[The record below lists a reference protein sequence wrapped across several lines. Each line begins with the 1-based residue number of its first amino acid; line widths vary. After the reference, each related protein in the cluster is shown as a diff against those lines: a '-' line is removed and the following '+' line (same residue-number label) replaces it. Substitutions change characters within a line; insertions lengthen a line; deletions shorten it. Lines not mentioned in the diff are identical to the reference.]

1 MSEINSRIRKLLN
14 TGFHW
19 GQANE
24 ISKSPYAI
32 VKNKFSYIVPALVT
46 GSAATFAQSGTTVTV
61 TSAGHNIPAT
71 VHDGAKVYV
80 SSATSTGI
88 AIPAGWY
95 ENFAR
100 TGTGTFTF
108 TVPDGLSQTATGT
121 ITSNISETTV
131 DDLTYLLRGGY
142 LGNNGKLRF
151 TGGISCNNSAG
162 AKTLKIKLDT
172 AVIGTVAITT
182 AVFGDLAQDVVTN
195 RGAQT
200 RQMIKSTGAALT
212 VDTTANKNVTV
223 TLQCAA
229 ASDYVA
235 LETIIVEKL
244 V

>member
-1 MSEINSRIRKLLN
+1 MSEVNSRIRKLLN

-19 GQANE
+19 AQANE
-24 ISKSPYAI
+24 IAKSPHAV
-32 VKNKFSYIVPALVT
+32 VKNKFSYIVPALLT

-80 SSATSTGI
+80 SSATTTGI

-95 ENFAR
+95 SDFAR

-108 TVPDGLSQTATGT
+108 SVPAEFSQTATGT

-131 DDLTYLLRGGY
+131 DELTYLVKGGY
-142 LGNNGKLRF
+142 LGKNGKLRF

-172 AVIGTVAITT
+172 SVIGTVAVTT
-182 AVFGDLAQDVVTN
+182 AAFGDLATGLVYN
-195 RGAQT
+195 RGAET
-200 RQMIKSTGAALT
+200 RQMIKGDGTALS
-212 VDTTANKNVTV
+212 VDTTSDKNVTV

-235 LETIIVEKL
+235 LECVLVEQL